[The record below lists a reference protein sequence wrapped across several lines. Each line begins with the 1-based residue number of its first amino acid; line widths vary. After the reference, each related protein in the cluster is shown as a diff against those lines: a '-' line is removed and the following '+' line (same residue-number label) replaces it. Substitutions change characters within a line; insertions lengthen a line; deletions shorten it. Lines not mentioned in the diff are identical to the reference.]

1 MSSSS
6 SSRLS
11 PLAHPFAFNFSNT
24 YCFSNI
30 GAISSFPQYP
40 SRAVQ
45 LPFNVSLSES
55 GSDFDAITPVS
66 GIIRPGYILCKSGS
80 GKSPAE
86 GFKLCGE
93 KSDCL
98 YGKCIGISGMDNEN
112 KSKDAKQIDVAC
124 VSYQLTSEL
133 CAQSTSELFHTT
145 IHTESGL
152 TGPLTLS
159 SCDSNT
165 TFYERNFAEQLDSYA
180 ANLKFSHSSES
191 NYSPVSGPAGTHT
204 EKSMDRENGKP
215 IIPEVMNS
223 LIMSNSELQI
233 TNLIVPHDL
242 TVKLHGAK
250 EADPVEDSSN
260 MLGINDSD
268 LDSPCWKGTMAA
280 YQSTFEDSGPVDSQ
294 YLKSRQE
301 ALSSLNPLAFQLF
314 PSNNKQNMSSSGNG
328 YGGDN
333 FSFFLE
339 TASSA
344 VNLLSKELRS
354 ANSDTAG
361 SSSSEL
367 SNINETHCSNDIHLP
382 DKEGSLLKYLIS
394 NPMLKLSCMLPP
406 LQVNNYCKY
415 NCQLITGP
423 NVSGC
428 VIRTE
433 HAKYHCSTGIP
444 VGSQNVFSSSFCR
457 VGVPSDL
464 TKAHGDATRYFSRS
478 PRLDLKKM
486 VVTMNCQKCSCK
498 TVQML

>member
-1 MSSSS
+1 
-6 SSRLS
+6 
-11 PLAHPFAFNFSNT
+11 
-24 YCFSNI
+24 
-30 GAISSFPQYP
+30 
-40 SRAVQ
+40 
-45 LPFNVSLSES
+45 
-55 GSDFDAITPVS
+55 
-66 GIIRPGYILCKSGS
+66 
-80 GKSPAE
+80 
-86 GFKLCGE
+86 
-93 KSDCL
+93 
-98 YGKCIGISGMDNEN
+98 MDNEN

-204 EKSMDRENGKP
+204 GYLPLDLLLHQNIDSDVYDSVSHDNTLSFNPTSIKDSCAQFNVNDKEFSCKILIEKSMDRENGKP

-294 YLKSRQE
+294 CLKSRQE

-314 PSNNKQNMSSSGNG
+314 PSNNKQNMSSCGNG

-339 TASSA
+339 TAFSA
-344 VNLLSKELRS
+344 VNLLSK
-354 ANSDTAG
+354 
-361 SSSSEL
+361 
-367 SNINETHCSNDIHLP
+367 
-382 DKEGSLLKYLIS
+382 
-394 NPMLKLSCMLPP
+394 
-406 LQVNNYCKY
+406 
-415 NCQLITGP
+415 
-423 NVSGC
+423 
-428 VIRTE
+428 
-433 HAKYHCSTGIP
+433 
-444 VGSQNVFSSSFCR
+444 
-457 VGVPSDL
+457 
-464 TKAHGDATRYFSRS
+464 
-478 PRLDLKKM
+478 
-486 VVTMNCQKCSCK
+486 
-498 TVQML
+498 